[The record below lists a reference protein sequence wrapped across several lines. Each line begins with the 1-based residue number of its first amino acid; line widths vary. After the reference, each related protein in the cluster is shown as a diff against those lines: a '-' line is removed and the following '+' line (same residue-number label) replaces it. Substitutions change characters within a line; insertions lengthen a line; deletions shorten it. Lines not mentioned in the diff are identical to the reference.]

1 VSDPGSRIGDEQLAW
16 LRADLAPRDREAP
29 LVVLTHRPLFDLAP
43 KWDWATRDG
52 AAAIELLMPFRHVT
66 VFYGHIHQEHHHK
79 TGHIAHHSAK
89 SLIFP
94 LPAPMSQ
101 PKRAPLPWDPAQPNK
116 GLGFREVEA
125 EVNEARYKITEFPVA
140 KG

>member
-1 VSDPGSRIGDEQLAW
+1 
-16 LRADLAPRDREAP
+16 
-29 LVVLTHRPLFDLAP
+29 
-43 KWDWATRDG
+43 
-52 AAAIELLMPFRHVT
+52 
-66 VFYGHIHQEHHHK
+66 
-79 TGHIAHHSAK
+79 
-89 SLIFP
+89 
-94 LPAPMSQ
+94 MSQ